1 MQFLTLAVAALA
13 SLALVAGAPIEKRS
27 QRGKATYYYQNG
39 QPGSCG
45 GYAGDNDRVVAISS
59 KFKSARKCGGKL
71 KITNTSNGK
80 SVTARIADTC
90 PTCAKYDIDL
100 SVGAF
105 KALGSMSK
113 GVLNVDWYNM

>member
-45 GYAGDNDRVVAISS
+45 NYAGDNDRVVAISS

-71 KITNTSNGK
+71 KVSARAAERHALQSMGADPRCAHRSPTRA
-80 SVTARIADTC
+80 TARASLLAS
-90 PTCAKYDIDL
+90 PTPAPP
-100 SVGAF
+100 APR
-105 KALGSMSK
+105 
-113 GVLNVDWYNM
+113 